1 MTNEVSSQASEAEL
15 DSTFIGHDDFALVRV
30 PDSERYS
37 WFSVALQRF
46 GQLSALAQFFL
57 AAMIGL
63 TMGFWQ
69 AMLAITIGA
78 VLLEIVTIFVGI
90 AGQREGMSTS
100 VLARWTGFGRYGSA
114 LVGIAMAISLTGWF
128 GVQNE
133 VFANGLFSIWPG
145 VPLWVWCI
153 VGGIAV
159 TLIVVYGFVS
169 MNWVAYVTVPAFL
182 LLCVFSIGSAL
193 KSHRLADLMSSNH
206 PGPAMPLAFG
216 ITMVAGGFI
225 VGAVM
230 TPDMSRYNRTPMD
243 VVKQT
248 VVGVTLGEYFVGVIG
263 VLLAHTFKT
272 VTAEQM
278 QQNAGLVVGLVQGT
292 VGTLGVLILVA
303 SILKINDWNLYPSSL
318 GIVNAVHTFTGKR
331 INRAMVAVVLGV
343 LGSILSAMGFASK
356 FQTFLVE
363 LGMVFP
369 PIAAIMIAD
378 YFIVKSWR
386 SELDESRASGALPA
400 RMPAVVP
407 AGLISWVLGYAVA
420 KILSLHPDW
429 IPAVNVPALVSLV
442 AAFVIY
448 VVLGKAGLGRG
459 VGIHDT
465 PAV

>member
-1 MTNEVSSQASEAEL
+1 VTNQVNAQASEADL
-15 DSTFIGHDDFALVRV
+15 DSAFIGHDDYALVRV
-30 PDSERYS
+30 PESERYS

-90 AGQREGMSTS
+90 AGQREGLSTS
-100 VLARWTGFGRYGSA
+100 LLARWTGFGRYGSA
-114 LVGIAMAISLTGWF
+114 LVGVAMAISLTGWF

-133 VFANGLFSIWPG
+133 VFANGLASIFG
-145 VPLWVWCI
+145 GPLWVWCI

-182 LLCVFSIGSAL
+182 LLCVFSLSAAL
-193 KSHRLADLMSSNH
+193 KSHNLSDLMSDNH

-230 TPDMSRYNRTPMD
+230 TPDMSRYNRSAMD

-278 QQNAGLVVGLVQGT
+278 GQSAGLVVGLVQGS
-292 VGTLGVLILVA
+292 VGTIGVLILVA

-318 GIVNAVHTFTGKR
+318 GIVNAVHTFTGVR
-331 INRAMVAVVLGV
+331 INRAMVAIGLGV

-386 SELDESRASGALPA
+386 KELDESRMAGALPSHL
-400 RMPAVVP
+400 PAVVP
-407 AGLISWVLGYAVA
+407 AGLISWVLGYATA
-420 KILSLHPDW
+420 KGLSMFPEW

-442 AAFVIY
+442 AAFVVY
-448 VVLGKAGLGRG
+448 VVLGKLGLGRG
-459 VGIHDT
+459 VGIHET
-465 PAV
+465 PAA

>member
-1 MTNEVSSQASEAEL
+1 MTNSSPSTSEADL

-30 PDSERYS
+30 PESERYS

-90 AGQREGMSTS
+90 AGQKEGMSTS

-133 VFANGLFSIWPG
+133 VFANGLQSIFG
-145 VPLWVWCI
+145 GPLWLYCI
-153 VGGIAV
+153 VGGLAV

-182 LLCVFSIGSAL
+182 LLCVFSLTAAL
-193 KSHRLADLMSSNH
+193 KDHNLSDLMSSRH
-206 PGPAMPLAFG
+206 PGPPMSLAFG

-278 QQNAGLVVGLVQGT
+278 GEAAGLVVGLVQGT

-343 LGSILSAMGFASK
+343 LGSILSALGIASK
-356 FQTFLVE
+356 FQTFLSE

-386 SELDESRASGALPA
+386 TELDESRAAGTLPS
-400 RMPAVVP
+400 RMPAWVP
-407 AGLISWVLGYAVA
+407 AGLAAWVLGYAVA
-420 KILSLHPDW
+420 KLLAMNPTW

-448 VVLGKAGLGRG
+448 VVLGKLGLGRG
-459 VGIHDT
+459 IGIHDT
-465 PAV
+465 PST